1 MASTTSTKVNM
12 DVFSS
17 SNTLKSHT
25 NTHTIRGIATLKDV
39 ERFRKGHLTRYRE
52 IIVAIGVKL
61 IVNYLN
67 YLSKL
72 PILSKANSILTNSTG
87 SETTKDSTNECHQS
101 NINDKNME
109 ITSTLSEGHYN
120 KLPTTV
126 YSDSKPCDSQSK
138 LTAALSKMI
147 PSSMFMLSILLLLL
161 FFVKSNVSCFT
172 VFIFLIL
179 SVIGYKSVKLFGEF
193 NQNVVSSLLTDCDIL
208 EKANNLTV
216 HANANLCIDAEIT
229 IKVTSN
235 TRSRYSRFVYYNY
248 YMHIR
253 RSHRAREPSR
263 IPTRILSRLKSKN
276 RKLRWVIYHQ
286 IRSNIPRSS
295 KLYYYINRL
304 PLKVINKDFLTKFKG
319 ISSTSAFCI
328 YQTRLL
334 NYYKC
339 SRYTSLFTCNKPMSF
354 YKSKSHVTS
363 YCESQLYNDIEK
375 NPGPNGTPYNID
387 PTKTIAAP
395 YSQGN
400 AFIFGQ
406 NADEMGT
413 RLDKKEP

>member
-1 MASTTSTKVNM
+1 M
-12 DVFSS
+12 DAFSS
-17 SNTLKSHT
+17 SNTLKSLT
-25 NTHTIRGIATLKDV
+25 NPYTIRGIATLKDV

-72 PILSKANSILTNSTG
+72 PISSKANSILTNSTG

-101 NINDKNME
+101 TINDKNME

-172 VFIFLIL
+172 VFIFLIIL
-179 SVIGYKSVKLFGEF
+179 SVIGYKSVKLFGEY

-248 YMHIR
+248 IHIR

-276 RKLRWVIYHQ
+276 RRLRWIIYHQ
-286 IRSNIPRSS
+286 IRPNIPRSS

-319 ISSTSAFCI
+319 ISTSAFCI
-328 YQTRLL
+328 YQARML

-363 YCESQLYNDIEK
+363 YCESQLYRKTLVLRVESTKGNLRYNFK
-375 NPGPNGTPYNID
+375 N
-387 PTKTIAAP
+387 
-395 YSQGN
+395 
-400 AFIFGQ
+400 
-406 NADEMGT
+406 
-413 RLDKKEP
+413 